1 VGVEV
6 TAVERTKSASSY
18 NELRFGQLA
27 TVEQTQNSFI
37 FLITGQ
43 EHLLYG
49 VCVINTEL
57 INECPSFIGQSIG
70 PTTRNV
76 VELFAPR
83 CYCIISRF
91 PFFRLHLEVL
101 YRIIARE
108 RLFKLLHD
116 VDMEGGGGAAIAS
129 DVHSADDI
137 IRAYHEKQCP
147 TETDN
152 LTFHLPGEL
161 RSIEFVC
168 PPGDEDKQLADWGI
182 LTQLQLLSMENVV
195 TLFKA
200 VMLEKQIVIVSSNP
214 GLLSAVVLSIIP
226 IFRPYV
232 FQGPFIPILPVVLY
246 EYLEAPVPYIIGL
259 LRLPEENSQNSVLSD
274 KIVVDIDNNTI
285 KLPTSKDFLF
295 PKLPR
300 EKKFLEKLLTIQKEL
315 QIKIPKGSHLQR
327 NPRNNLSAEQP
338 EMTTSIVHSF
348 KKYQAWMMDDIIIKA
363 AKSLEGIEIDT
374 DEKRINFLKSVDSS
388 YRDFMGL
395 FLASQHFSVY
405 TEKLV
410 EIAEKRGTILRS
422 SSLEVM
428 ERGRNSEVRNTF

>member
-1 VGVEV
+1 MNRWGPFRKHKHQKPDDLERRTGYALANALRPKRNGFLYEQLLVVGLPASIDTSNFNRNPKGPMTVVSPEVLYRYPKEISGSPLEYVAHFCFPVGVEV

-101 YRIIARE
+101 YSIIARE

-300 EKKFLEKLLTIQKEL
+300 EKK
-315 QIKIPKGSHLQR
+315 
-327 NPRNNLSAEQP
+327 
-338 EMTTSIVHSF
+338 
-348 KKYQAWMMDDIIIKA
+348 
-363 AKSLEGIEIDT
+363 
-374 DEKRINFLKSVDSS
+374 NF
-388 YRDFMGL
+388 
-395 FLASQHFSVY
+395 
-405 TEKLV
+405 
-410 EIAEKRGTILRS
+410 
-422 SSLEVM
+422 
-428 ERGRNSEVRNTF
+428 